1 MNQEIIVNSTSHET
15 RIALLENSQLSEV
28 YVERNFDRGIVGNIY
43 KGRVT
48 RVLPGM
54 QSAFVDIGFERD
66 AFLYV
71 GDISENL
78 LTVEDFLEEEEGVEG
93 EMPEETE
100 GDSIPTDTLHIE
112 DLLQEGQQIL
122 VQVAKEPIGSKGPR
136 ITAHISLPGRYIVF
150 MPTINHIGISR
161 KIEDAEEKE
170 RLKAIISSLKT
181 GSRGYIVRTAGE
193 GMEKEDFVQDINFLQ
208 KLWKEI
214 VQRTEAVSA
223 PSLIHEELGLIHK
236 IVRDTF
242 CEETSLML
250 VDSETA
256 FQKALQF
263 IDKIDHRWASRIK
276 LYTKK
281 KPIFDEYE
289 VESQL
294 EAALNSKVWLKSGGY
309 IVINQTEALV
319 AIDVNT
325 GRYIGKRSLEETVFK
340 TNMEAIRE
348 IVRQIRLRNLGG
360 IIVIDFID
368 MEESEHRKSVLAEL
382 TELLKTDRSRSN
394 ILTIDEIGLVALTR
408 KRSKQSLER
417 FLTEMCPYCQGSGRI
432 KSISTMALQIQ
443 REIMTRL
450 TPQFDRNITVRVN
463 PYVGE
468 FLKRDEYDVLGEL
481 TRIFNIRI
489 KVSEDPNL
497 HIEEYNVVI
506 N

>member
-1 MNQEIIVNSTSHET
+1 MTREIIVNATSHET
-15 RIALLENSQLSEV
+15 RVALIENNQVTELF
-28 YVERNFDRGIVGNIY
+28 VERLFDRGIVGNIY

-54 QSAFVDIGFERD
+54 QSAFVDIGFDRD

-78 LTVEDFLEEEEGVEG
+78 LTIGDFLEEGEDQPAEEEALIS
-93 EMPEETE
+93 
-100 GDSIPTDTLHIE
+100 GDNLQIE
-112 DLLQEGQQIL
+112 DLLKEGQQIL
-122 VQVAKEPIGSKGPR
+122 VQVAKEPIGTKGPR

-150 MPTINHIGISR
+150 MPTISHIGVSR
-161 KIEDAEEKE
+161 RIEDGKEKE
-170 RLKAIISSLKT
+170 RLKELIQSLRT
-181 GSRGYIVRTAGE
+181 PNRGYIIRTAGE
-193 GMEKEDFVQDINFLQ
+193 GMGKSEFQQDLSFLH
-208 KLWKEI
+208 KLWREI
-214 VQRTEAVSA
+214 VQRSESVSA
-223 PSLIHEELGLIHK
+223 PYLIHEELGLLQK
-236 IVRDTF
+236 IIRDAFT
-242 CEETSLML
+242 EDTTLML

-256 FQKALQF
+256 FQKSLQF
-263 IDKIDHRWASRIK
+263 IDKINHNWASRIR

-281 KPIFDEYE
+281 RPIFDQYD

-319 AIDVNT
+319 AVDVNT
-325 GRYIGKRSLEETVFK
+325 GRYIGKKSLEDTVFR
-340 TNMEAIRE
+340 TNMEAVRE

-368 MEESEHRKSVLAEL
+368 MEDVAHRKSVLEEL
-382 TELLKTDRSRSN
+382 ENELKADRSRSN
-394 ILTIDEIGLVALTR
+394 ILTIDEIGLVAITR

-432 KSISTMALQIQ
+432 QSIPTMALQIQ

-450 TPQFDRNITVRVN
+450 TPHFDRDITVRVN
-463 PYVGE
+463 PYLGE
-468 FLKRDEYDVLGEL
+468 FLKRDEYGILSEL
-481 TRIFNIRI
+481 ARIFSIRI
-489 KVSEDPNL
+489 KISEDPNL
-497 HIEEYNVVI
+497 HVEEYNIVI

>member
-71 GDISENL
+71 GDISEDL
-78 LTVEDFLEEEEGVEG
+78 LKVEDFLEEEDGDV
-93 EMPEETE
+93 PEETE
-100 GDSIPTDTLHIE
+100 EEAIPTGSLHIE

-122 VQVAKEPIGSKGPR
+122 VQVAKEPIGTKGPR

-161 KIEDAEEKE
+161 KIEGHEEKE

-181 GSRGYIVRTAGE
+181 GNRGYIVRTAGE
-193 GMEKEDFVQDINFLQ
+193 GMEKVEFAQDINFLH

-214 VQRTEAVSA
+214 VQKTETVSA
-223 PSLIHEELGLIHK
+223 PCLIHEELGLIQK
-236 IVRDTF
+236 IVRDAF

-263 IDKIDHRWASRIK
+263 IDKIDHNWASRIR
-276 LYTKK
+276 LYSKK
-281 KPIFDEYE
+281 RPIFDEYE

-325 GRYIGKRSLEETVFK
+325 GRYIGKHSLEETVFK
-340 TNMEAIRE
+340 TNMEALKE

-368 MEESEHRKSVLAEL
+368 MEESEHRKTVLDEF
-382 TELLKTDRSRSN
+382 TEQLKSDRSRSN
-394 ILTIDEIGLVALTR
+394 ILTIDEIGLVALT
-408 KRSKQSLER
+408 
-417 FLTEMCPYCQGSGRI
+417 
-432 KSISTMALQIQ
+432 
-443 REIMTRL
+443 
-450 TPQFDRNITVRVN
+450 
-463 PYVGE
+463 
-468 FLKRDEYDVLGEL
+468 
-481 TRIFNIRI
+481 
-489 KVSEDPNL
+489 
-497 HIEEYNVVI
+497 
-506 N
+506 